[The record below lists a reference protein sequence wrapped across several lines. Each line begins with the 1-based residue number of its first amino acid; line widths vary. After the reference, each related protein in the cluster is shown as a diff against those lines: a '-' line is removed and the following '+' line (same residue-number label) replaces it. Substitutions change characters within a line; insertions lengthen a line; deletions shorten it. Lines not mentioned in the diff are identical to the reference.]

1 MVGSGL
7 LSRRGALDI
16 HGAGSC
22 TAHPTTTTCPL
33 PDCLQWPSAFFLMGV
48 SLVLLSVF
56 MYGRALTLDA
66 RRLALWGQWARK
78 VRAGS
83 WRAVGWEVRG
93 LVA

>member
-1 MVGSGL
+1 
-7 LSRRGALDI
+7 
-16 HGAGSC
+16 
-22 TAHPTTTTCPL
+22 
-33 PDCLQWPSAFFLMGV
+33 MGV